1 MKKALTSS
9 DIREL
14 VSGGQPL
21 VGSRLDQFGRPDSNK
36 LILKLRNRA
45 LGTIRLVLDLDGWAY
60 LTKQSLSTESNQG
73 AFINQ
78 VRSQIKKSRLDAIE
92 QLNGDRIISFIF
104 SRKDEEIKLVFE
116 FFHKGIAI
124 LCERDNIVMVMRQQ
138 KFRHRNLVPK
148 EKYVSPPGFN
158 PFNSEFRDYEEK
170 LLESHRNLG
179 ARLTI
184 DCNLGGEL
192 SNLICHNLDLDS
204 NSKIPPS
211 TYFK

>member
-14 VSGGQPL
+14 VSGWQSL

-36 LILKLRNRA
+36 LILKLRNRE

-116 FFHKGIAI
+116 FFHKGNAI
-124 LCERDNIVMVMRQQ
+124 LCDRDNIVMVMRQQ

-148 EKYVSPPGFN
+148 EKYISPPGFN
-158 PFNSEFRDYEEK
+158 PFN
-170 LLESHRNLG
+170 
-179 ARLTI
+179 
-184 DCNLGGEL
+184 
-192 SNLICHNLDLDS
+192 
-204 NSKIPPS
+204 
-211 TYFK
+211 